1 MKEIF
6 TEKEQ
11 EDAKIPINE
20 LCLDVRT
27 VSEEYEERTGRC

>member
-1 MKEIF
+1 MKEIL

-11 EDAKIPINE
+11 EDAKYPFND